1 MRLVILTAH
10 PLSRSVCLRCPARP
24 RCRPMA
30 LRSIKRRPP
39 ASSPSPLGG
48 AIVAGIGGTI
58 IAGGGAGERTQFNAA
73 RGDARGAAF
82 TMMRE
87 PSARD

>member
-1 MRLVILTAH
+1 
-10 PLSRSVCLRCPARP
+10 
-24 RCRPMA
+24 MA

-39 ASSPSPLGG
+39 ASSPSPFGG
-48 AIVAGIGGTI
+48 AIVVGIGGTI
-58 IAGGGAGERTQFNAA
+58 ITGGGAGEGTQLNAP
-73 RGDARGAAF
+73 RRDARGAAF